1 MQLCPKK
8 LTRKFGLFTCA
19 SVDMKRKRHVIQKLR
34 EDGWESLIE
43 EVETFCLKHEIDI
56 PDMNQ
61 KYVLFLLTS

>member
-1 MQLCPKK
+1 MPYK

-43 EVETFCLKHEIDI
+43 EVEAVCLKHEI
-56 PDMNQ
+56 DMNQ